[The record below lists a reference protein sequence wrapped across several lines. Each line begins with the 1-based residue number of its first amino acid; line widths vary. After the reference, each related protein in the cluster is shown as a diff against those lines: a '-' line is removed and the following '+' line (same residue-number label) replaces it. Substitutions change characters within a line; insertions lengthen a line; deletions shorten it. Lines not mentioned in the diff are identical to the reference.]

1 MHETRNWS
9 VLLDEPNIHLPARLA
24 VKNLAA
30 IFQDSYFIRC
40 SLEPIY
46 MMPLT
51 RIPIQIKTL
60 VQPGLQSGLGSE
72 KPCKRLEQFV
82 SGLSAANGSY
92 RRIGLSGTH
101 YLVHTAY

>member
-1 MHETRNWS
+1 
-9 VLLDEPNIHLPARLA
+9 
-24 VKNLAA
+24 
-30 IFQDSYFIRC
+30 
-40 SLEPIY
+40 

-60 VQPGLQSGLGSE
+60 VNALIRIAIRVMQPGLQSGLGSE